1 MSRGL
6 LAMHQKPKEE
16 KSSFYFLKKEKKKM
30 RNLNTG
36 DLFKA
41 ARMIKEMGIKE
52 ELKAF
57 AENLDDNVNQKD
69 AGIDLLMLIF
79 SKVTETKSENLI
91 YKFLAGPFEMEV
103 EEVEKM
109 DLFEMIETLFTV
121 ADVEKWKGLFQKALR

>member
-1 MSRGL
+1 
-6 LAMHQKPKEE
+6 
-16 KSSFYFLKKEKKKM
+16 M

-79 SKVTETKSENLI
+79 SKVTETKSEKLI